1 MGSSSLYS
9 WSVLPFFTNV
19 TNPDYRPPSDMEH
32 FAKGIKVVSRDCCIS
47 EEGGAVPYDARL
59 TCIPVPK

>member
-1 MGSSSLYS
+1 MGS
-9 WSVLPFFTNV
+9 FFACCLTIFLFV
-19 TNPDYRPPSDMEH
+19 TNLANLDRPPSDMAH

-59 TCIPVPK
+59 TCTPVPK

>member
-1 MGSSSLYS
+1 
-9 WSVLPFFTNV
+9 
-19 TNPDYRPPSDMEH
+19 MEH

-59 TCIPVPK
+59 ICIPAPK